1 MVITFISQISYILNN
16 LFQLYFWTQLFF
28 LSRSWFMDKI
38 ITVLGY
44 KKFITEMS
52 YAPDC
57 SLKTTNSTRSKETTN
72 FFRQFVQ
79 CWQVA
84 SSHL

>member
-1 MVITFISQISYILNN
+1 MKPKQKYNWYKLYLKLVNTFISKISYILDN

-52 YAPDC
+52 DAPDC
-57 SLKTTNSTRSKETTN
+57 WWYAETIETMS
-72 FFRQFVQ
+72 
-79 CWQVA
+79 C
-84 SSHL
+84 